1 MNYRHFVLTSAK
13 KTLQIM
19 ASVKIKFQ
27 PDRPNGG
34 KGANVCGDEEG
45 HIVLTVTHNS
55 LSRSVATD
63 YRVYSSE
70 WDRRVSRFIVPADS
84 SRLKLIGNYREE
96 LRRDVGRL
104 RRIIIS
110 MENRDMDF
118 SADDVVEAFR
128 MFVVDYSL
136 RAFMTHQIEFL
147 KERGRLR
154 TAETYSSALRSFMRF
169 RRGRDLLLD
178 CLTQEMVMR
187 YESYLRSR
195 GLTPNSTSFYMRIL
209 RAVYNRAV
217 EQGGVPQ
224 EMPFRKVYT
233 GVERTRKRALTLTD
247 IRRILRLDFRTSPSL
262 DYARDMF
269 MLSFYMRGMSLID
282 MAHLKKADLEDGHI
296 TYRRRKTGQCLCVA
310 WTQEMQYISDK
321 YNLATSPYLLPLISP
336 GSKNTRVAYRNV
348 AYRINRSL
356 KIIGAMIGYGSP
368 LTLYCARHSWASIA
382 QAKNIPVSVISA
394 GMGHNS
400 EKTTRIYLASLDTS
414 TVDRANSIILKA
426 LR

>member
-1 MNYRHFVLTSAK
+1 
-13 KTLQIM
+13 M

-27 PDRPNGG
+27 PDRQH
-34 KGANVCGDEEG
+34 GDNSGTIRGHESG

-55 LSRSVATD
+55 LSRSLATD

-84 SRLKLIGNYREE
+84 SRLKLICYYREE

-110 MENRDMDF
+110 FENKNVDF

-147 KERGRLR
+147 KERGRVR

-169 RRGRDLLLD
+169 RCGRDLLMD
-178 CLTQEMVMR
+178 CLTQEMMMR
-187 YESYLRSR
+187 YESYLRSN

-217 EQGGVPQ
+217 EQGGVMQ

-233 GVERTRKRALTLTD
+233 GVATTRKRALTLAD

-282 MAHLKKADLEDGHI
+282 MAHLKKCDLEDGRI

-321 YNLATSPYLLPLISP
+321 YNLSASPYLFPLISP
-336 GSKNTRVAYRNV
+336 DSKSPRIAYRNV

-356 KIIGAMIGYGSP
+356 KVIGAMIGYGAP

-382 QAKNIPVSVISA
+382 QSKNIPVSVISA
-394 GMGHNS
+394 GMGHSS